1 MRLFA
6 LAALITLPVLAAC
19 SNDTPPAQAPVEA
32 PAVEAPADPAPATP
46 APAAEAPAATPATL
60 PAGAKPLIGTW
71 AVDLANC
78 GSTDAVVTVTASRIE
93 SANRSCDI
101 ALSDAGNGTFTTSCG
116 DESLTLIPVFAPSGE
131 GINIDTANG
140 RETVLR
146 CTR

>member
-6 LAALITLPVLAAC
+6 LAALLTLPVLAAC
-19 SNDTPPAQAPVEA
+19 SNDAPPAEAPVQA
-32 PAVEAPADPAPATP
+32 PAVEAPAAPATP
-46 APAAEAPAATPATL
+46 APAAEAPAATPASL

-71 AVDLANC
+71 AADLSNC
-78 GSTDAVVTVTASRIE
+78 GTESAEVTITASRLE

-101 ALSDAGNGTFTTSCG
+101 AVTDQGDGTFTTSCG
-116 DESLTLIPVFAPSGE
+116 NESLTLIPVFAPSGE

-146 CTR
+146 CAR